1 MSAVTINRAEAPQRI
16 HRHKFALWVACAS
29 IIMMFLA
36 LTSAYIVRKGQGNW
50 LEFELPNLFFWSTG
64 IIIASS
70 LTLQASYSYFQ
81 KKNTALYKGLLVVTF
96 ALGIAFLITQYQG
109 WLAMEGIGVALNTNP
124 SGSFIYIISAL
135 HAAHVLGGIAVLLVA
150 MMHAFSLKH
159 RVTSRRKLRFELT
172 LTYWHFVGILWIYL
186 IGFFILQ

>member
-1 MSAVTINRAEAPQRI
+1 MSTIAMNNIDTPKRI

-50 LEFELPNLFFWSTG
+50 LEFQLPSLFYWSTG
-64 IIIASS
+64 IIVLSS
-70 LTLQASYSYFQ
+70 LTLQLSYSAF
-81 KKNTALYKGLLVVTF
+81 KKKQTGLYRGLMLSTF
-96 ALGIAFLITQYQG
+96 ILGLAFLVTQYQG
-109 WLAMEGIGVALNTNP
+109 WLAMEGIGVELNTNP
-124 SGSFIYIISAL
+124 SGSFIYIISAV
-135 HAAHVLGGIAVLLVA
+135 HAAHVLGGIAVLMVA
-150 MMHAFSLKH
+150 LMHAFSLKH
-159 RVTSRRKLRFELT
+159 RVTSKRKLRFELS

>member
-1 MSAVTINRAEAPQRI
+1 MSTIAMNRIERPQRI

-29 IIMMFLA
+29 IIMLFLA

-50 LEFELPNLFFWSTG
+50 LEFELPSLFYWSSG
-64 IIIASS
+64 IIILSS
-70 LTLQASYSYFQ
+70 ATLQLSYSAFQ
-81 KKNTALYKGLLVVTF
+81 KKQTALYRGLMLTSF
-96 ALGIAFLITQYQG
+96 ILGLAFLVTQYQG
-109 WLAMEGIGVALNTNP
+109 WLAMEGIGVELNTNP

-135 HAAHVLGGIAVLLVA
+135 HAAHVLGGIAVLMVA
-150 MMHAFSLKH
+150 LMHAFSLKH
-159 RVTSRRKLRFELT
+159 RVTSKRKLRFELS

>member
-1 MSAVTINRAEAPQRI
+1 MNTITMNRTATPQRI
-16 HRHKFALWVACAS
+16 HRHKFALWVGCAS

-50 LEFELPNLFFWSTG
+50 LEFELPSLFFWSTV
-64 IIIASS
+64 IIILSSAS
-70 LTLQASYSYFQ
+70 LQLSYRAFLKEQTSVYR
-81 KKNTALYKGLLVVTF
+81 GLMV
-96 ALGIAFLITQYQG
+96 IAFVLGLAFLVTQYQG
-109 WLAMEGIGVALNTNP
+109 WLAMEGMGVELSTNP

-135 HAAHVLGGIAVLLVA
+135 HAAHVLGGIAVLMVA
-150 MMHAFSLKH
+150 LMHAFSLKH
-159 RVTSRRKLRFELT
+159 RVTSKRKLRFELS